1 MLAVILRFLL
11 ALRPILESRVW
22 NDHARVIHGGH
33 VLHDNAH
40 IEQQHSLKDGGLA
53 GVSQVRYDFSS
64 RWAEWRVNDAAGRA
78 TYELLVAGVGYLL

>member
-1 MLAVILRFLL
+1 VLAVILRFLL

-22 NDHARVIHGGH
+22 NDHGSVTHGGH

-40 IEQQHSLKDGGLA
+40 VEHGQQQKDG
-53 GVSQVRYDFSS
+53 VSSSVGQVRYDISS

>member
-33 VLHDNAH
+33 VLHDDAH
-40 IEQQHSLKDGGLA
+40 AEQQLLKDGGRA
-53 GVSQVRYDFSS
+53 RVGQVRYDFSS
-64 RWAEWRVNDAAGRA
+64 RWAEWRVNAAAGRA
-78 TYELLVAGVGYLL
+78 TYELFVAGVGYLL

>member
-40 IEQQHSLKDGGLA
+40 VEQQHSLKDGALT

-64 RWAEWRVNDAAGRA
+64 RWAEWRVNAAAGRA

>member
-40 IEQQHSLKDGGLA
+40 AEQQQSLKDGVST
-53 GVSQVRYDFSS
+53 GVAQVRYEFSS
-64 RWAEWRVNDAAGRA
+64 RWAEWRVNAAAGRA